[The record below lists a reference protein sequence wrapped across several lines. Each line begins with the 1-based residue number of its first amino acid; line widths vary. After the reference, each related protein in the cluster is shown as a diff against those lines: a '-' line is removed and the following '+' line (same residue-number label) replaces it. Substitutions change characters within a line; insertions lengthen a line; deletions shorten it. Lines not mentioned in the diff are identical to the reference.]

1 MPELKGSRTYDH
13 LLQVLAKEAIAARR
27 FDFFAKVANLE
38 GFAEV
43 AELFTQASESEVG
56 FADGHMDFIRQ
67 VGDPESNRPIGETT
81 RNLTAALSSETE
93 DAELVYPEMERT
105 AAAEGFPEI
114 ATWFH
119 IMSLS
124 KARRAQVLAAAHAA
138 LEEQTG
144 K

>member
-27 FDFFAKVANLE
+27 FDFFAKVAHLE

-43 AELFTQASESEVG
+43 AELFNQASESEVG
-56 FADGHMDFIRQ
+56 FADGHMDFLRQ

-81 RNLTAALSSETE
+81 RNLSAALASESE
-93 DAELVYPEMERT
+93 DAQLVYPEMERT

-124 KARRAQVLAAAHAA
+124 KARRAAA
-138 LEEQTG
+138 LEAARSTLDDNAG